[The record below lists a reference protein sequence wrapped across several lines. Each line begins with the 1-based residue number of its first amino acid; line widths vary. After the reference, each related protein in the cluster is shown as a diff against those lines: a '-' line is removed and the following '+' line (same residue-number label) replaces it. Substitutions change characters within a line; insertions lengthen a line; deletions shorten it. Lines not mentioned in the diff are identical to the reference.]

1 MPHSIELIAS
11 TRKKTKETV
20 RVQDLLPED
29 LREKSAN
36 LIQLLKDYY
45 IHINESGQ
53 ASYEINSI
61 NASRDIDTADTLFL
75 DKIQKEIAA
84 AIPKTIVANRVSL
97 YKNLVRYYSVRGS
110 QDSIE
115 LFFRI
120 IFNDSVEVYYPR
132 EDMLIP
138 SSGVWNADAVRPVY
152 TTAPD
157 VVITGNG
164 TGAVAR
170 ATVVDGAVQSV
181 EIVDGGSGY
190 DTANT
195 TLDVDG
201 DGTDATAEAIISRGE
216 ILRIVPFYYNT
227 ASELVYTRGDGYEPN
242 SELQVQIS
250 GGSGFGGT
258 TAVASAFTNDVGEVD
273 YVVID
278 NPGTGYTSGSC
289 TATIIAGSGFGGTPA
304 ELYVDVNSNGV
315 ITGVTITNSGKN
327 YTIATITVTGD
338 GSNADLVPQLADGVI
353 NAVTPVDTG
362 SGYTGSTSISIPGGS
377 QDAVV
382 FANLGSGANAGKV
395 VSYTIAYGGGGYTL
409 PGILI
414 DTLSGSYTQNKG
426 FLSDT
431 IKLQDSYFYQK
442 FSYVIR
448 TGNNVDTWK
457 DSFNKLVHPA
467 GFKFFGEILI
477 LLEFLASRAKM
488 PKVPPGYIDTAGL
501 ARFFIF
507 EVLGSLA
514 ATVGGL
520 DKTMS
525 LIIPVGTSNTDLM
538 RYYDASPVNPYLT
551 LTVQEADGFS
561 QETPTDPLYPYADYS
576 IDDVINSVITFNDIR
591 IGANLLT

>member
-36 LIQLLKDYY
+36 LIQLLRDYY
-45 IHINESGQ
+45 THINESGQ

-61 NASRDIDTADTLFL
+61 NSSRDIDTADSIFL

-84 AIPKTIVANRVSL
+84 AIPKNIVANRVNL
-97 YKNLVRYYSVRGS
+97 YKNLIRYYSVRGS

-115 LFFRI
+115 LFFRVL
-120 IFNDSVEVYYPR
+120 FNDSVEVYYPR

-138 SSGVWNADAVRPVY
+138 SSGVWNAGAVRPVY
-152 TTAPD
+152 TTAPN
-157 VVITGNG
+157 VIIHGNG
-164 TGAVAR
+164 TGATAHTTVAN
-170 ATVVDGAVQSV
+170 GAVQSV

-190 DTANT
+190 DTA
-195 TLDVDG
+195 TLEVNG
-201 DGTDATAEAIISRGE
+201 DGTGATAEAIISRGE
-216 ILRIVPFYYNT
+216 ILRIVPFYYTT
-227 ASELVYTRGDGYEPN
+227 AGEVVYTRGDGYAPN

-250 GGSGFGGT
+250 GGTGFSGT
-258 TAVASAFTNDVGEVD
+258 PAVASAFTNDLGEID
-273 YVVID
+273 YVAIT
-278 NPGTGYTSGSC
+278 NAGTDYTSGSV
-289 TATIIAGSGFGGTPA
+289 TASIIAGSGFGGTPA
-304 ELYVDVNSNGV
+304 ELYVDVNSSGV
-315 ITGVTITNSGKN
+315 ITGVKITNSGKN
-327 YTIATITVTGD
+327 YTSATITVTGD
-338 GSNADLVPQLADGVI
+338 GSSANLVPHLADGVI
-353 NAVTPVDTG
+353 NTITAVDEG
-362 SGYTGSTSISIPGGS
+362 SGYTGTISVSIPGGTK
-377 QDAVV
+377 DAVV
-382 FANLGSGANAGKV
+382 FANRGTGANEGKIM
-395 VSYTIAYGGGGYTL
+395 SYTIAYGGGGYTL

-414 DTLSGSYTQNKG
+414 DTYQGIYTQNKG
-426 FLSDT
+426 FVSDT

-467 GFKFFGEILI
+467 GFIFFGEILI

-488 PKVPPGYIDTAGL
+488 PKVPPGYIDTTDL
-501 ARFFIF
+501 ARLFIF
-507 EVLGSLA
+507 EVLESL
-514 ATVGGL
+514 TSSVGGL

-525 LIIPVGTSNTDLM
+525 LIIPVGTSHTHLM
-538 RYYDASPVNPYLT
+538 RYYDDSPVNPYLS

-561 QETPTDPLYPYADYS
+561 EESPTDPLYPYGDYT

>member
-45 IHINESGQ
+45 THVNESGQ

-61 NASRDIDTADTLFL
+61 NSSRDIDTADTLFL

-84 AIPKTIVANRVSL
+84 AIPKSIVANRVSL
-97 YKNLVRYYSVRGS
+97 YKNLIQYYSVRGS

-138 SSGVWNADAVRPVY
+138 SSGVWNAEAVRPVY
-152 TTAPD
+152 TTAPE
-157 VVITGNG
+157 VIITGNG
-164 TGAVAR
+164 TGAIAY
-170 ATVVDGAVQSV
+170 ATVANGAVQSV
-181 EIVDGGSGY
+181 EIADGGSGY
-190 DTANT
+190 DAAPLTVN
-195 TLDVDG
+195 G
-201 DGTDATAEAIISRGE
+201 DGTGALAEAVVSRGE
-216 ILRIVPFYYNT
+216 ILRIAPFYYNT

-242 SELQVQIS
+242 AELQVQIS
-250 GGSGFGGT
+250 GGSGFAGT
-258 TAVASAFTNDVGEVD
+258 PAVASAFTNSIGEVD
-273 YVVID
+273 YVIID
-278 NPGTGYTSGSC
+278 NPGTGYTSGSV

-304 ELYVDVNSNGV
+304 ELYVDVNSTGV
-315 ITGVTITNSGKN
+315 ITAVRITNSGKN
-327 YTIATITVTGD
+327 YTIATIAVGGM
-338 GSNADLVPQLADGVI
+338 GSNADLVPHLADGVI
-353 NAVTPVDTG
+353 NSITPVDMG

-382 FANLGSGANAGKV
+382 FANLGSGVNEGKV
-395 VSYTIAYGGGGYTL
+395 MSYTIAYGGGGYTM
-409 PGILI
+409 PGILV
-414 DTLSGSYTQNKG
+414 DTLSGIYTQNKG

-431 IKLQDSYFYQK
+431 IKLQNSYFYQK

-477 LLEFLASRAKM
+477 LLEFLASKAKM
-488 PKVPPGYIDTAGL
+488 PKIPPGYIDTTDL
-501 ARFFIF
+501 ARLFIF

-514 ATVGGL
+514 AIVGGL

-525 LIIPVGTSNTDLM
+525 LIIPVGTSHTDLM

-591 IGANLLT
+591 IGVNLLT